1 MFRPRFHERNSNNPQ
16 RKLNDGENDEL
27 CAYTKDRCGD
37 HRHRRSEGSG
47 MSVQRAVSDREEALR
62 QQLLTTKQTPHHP
75 VVLVCCCDRCALNTA
90 VRGVEGN
97 FGESKHERARPTV
110 LPTLSILSIHFS
122 PSPEEQAARGRSSH
136 RRELLRAA

>member
-1 MFRPRFHERNSNNPQ
+1 
-16 RKLNDGENDEL
+16 
-27 CAYTKDRCGD
+27 
-37 HRHRRSEGSG
+37 

-110 LPTLSILSIHFS
+110 CPPSLSSLFISLPRPKSK
-122 PSPEEQAARGRSSH
+122 QRAGAALTDGSCCERPRSQQKEADGVKS
-136 RRELLRAA
+136 RSTRAALSEPQ